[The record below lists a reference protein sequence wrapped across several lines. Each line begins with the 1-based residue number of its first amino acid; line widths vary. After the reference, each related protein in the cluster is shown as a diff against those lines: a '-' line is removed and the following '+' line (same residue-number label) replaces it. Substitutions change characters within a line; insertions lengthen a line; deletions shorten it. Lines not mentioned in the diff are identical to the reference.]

1 MHSLFF
7 DGRKDHTIINIQ
19 KGSKWY
25 RQKVLQEHISLIEEP
40 GSKYLGHVT
49 PASGTAE
56 DVKQSLMN
64 FLHERYESLDKFV
77 AIGCD
82 GTNVNTGRKGGI
94 IALMEQ
100 ELQKPLQWLICQLH
114 ANELPLRHLLIH
126 LDGATSGPHAFK
138 GKIGKAMSVCE
149 TLPIVDFT
157 PIESNIQVMTD
168 AEIADLSTDQK
179 YLSSCKD
186 GARHL
191 FQTIYKSRYL
201 SKKIKS
207 VIDPVIQRNG
217 YFAHPENVLLSMLT
231 DERKHIREL
240 AMRRILRAR
249 SEKYGVRKFA
259 IPKINFEAED
269 YIDLI
274 DWQNTAV
281 FEPPILTNTAVDDLE
296 MFVANGEAPVIDFP
310 KYPCHTQ
317 SVERCI
323 KLVTEASAAV
333 CGLKARDGFIRVRLE
348 SRKIMPSFNTKA
360 EYRTA

>member
-1 MHSLFF
+1 ML
-7 DGRKDHTIINIQ
+7 K
-19 KGSKWY
+19 
-25 RQKVLQEHISLIEEP
+25 
-40 GSKYLGHVT
+40 
-49 PASGTAE
+49 
-56 DVKQSLMN
+56 
-64 FLHERYESLDKFV
+64 
-77 AIGCD
+77 
-82 GTNVNTGRKGGI
+82 
-94 IALMEQ
+94 
-100 ELQKPLQWLICQLH
+100 
-114 ANELPLRHLLIH
+114 LLI
-126 LDGATSGPHAFK
+126 LAQTKNIYMKYVMQFPKVSVQLSSRNPGALCHSRWLTAANRLLRLYVSTKDPSNNLIILATY
-138 GKIGKAMSVCE
+138 IVEVYAAMWFQIKNK
-149 TLPIVDFT
+149 P
-157 PIESNIQVMTD
+157 
-168 AEIADLSTDQK
+168 
-179 YLSSCKD
+179 SCKD

-191 FQTIYKSRYL
+191 FQTICKSRYL

-207 VIDPVIQRNG
+207 VIDPVIQKNG
-217 YFAHPENVLLSMLT
+217 YFAHPKNVLLSMLT

-269 YIDLI
+269 YINLI

-281 FEPPILTNTAVDDLE
+281 LEPPILTNTAVDNLE

-333 CGLKARDGFIRVRLE
+333 CGLKARAGFIRVRLE